1 MVFAISVLLR
11 PVGWWDNVTF
21 WHSLSQVNDIPFFTK
36 FEKGW
41 HFWMRSTMNLHISC
55 PCKPLTLIFFFFGDW
70 MFWIVFIL
78 FESMWILMKV
88 TTNLRNFLLE
98 VPRNDLLSLFLID
111 EHPKYHSEMLD
122 MIFFVVAFDC
132 DVVYIEFHNFM

>member
-1 MVFAISVLLR
+1 
-11 PVGWWDNVTF
+11 
-21 WHSLSQVNDIPFFTK
+21 
-36 FEKGW
+36 
-41 HFWMRSTMNLHISC
+41 
-55 PCKPLTLIFFFFGDW
+55 
-70 MFWIVFIL
+70 
-78 FESMWILMKV
+78 MKV